1 MLSSIQEKFQKKIMQ
16 WCLMNESRFN
26 QKSPVIA
33 LFARIEGEKINQ
45 FQYIGSSFSL
55 CAPQTKRD
63 NQQKLS

>member
-1 MLSSIQEKFQKKIMQ
+1 MQ
-16 WCLMNESRFN
+16 WCLMTELRFN
-26 QKSPVIA
+26 LKSPVIT
-33 LFARIEGEKINQ
+33 LFARIGGEKINQ